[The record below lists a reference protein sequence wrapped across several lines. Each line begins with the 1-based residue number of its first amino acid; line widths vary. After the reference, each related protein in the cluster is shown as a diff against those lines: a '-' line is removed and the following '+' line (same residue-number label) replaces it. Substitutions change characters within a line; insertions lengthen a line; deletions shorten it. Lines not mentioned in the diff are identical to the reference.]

1 MSEFQPP
8 DVVIQSDPTVK
19 NEDVIYDALC
29 ALAGVDTFEVDLRYA
44 KEAWEI
50 MEKLAAHIY
59 NEGRKDQQQVDAKL
73 IESLASHVRLGL
85 S

>member
-1 MSEFQPP
+1 MSDFQPP
-8 DVVIQSDPTVK
+8 EVATPGEQPTK

-29 ALAGVDTFEVDLRYA
+29 ALAGVDTYDTNLRNHS
-44 KEAWEI
+44 KAWDV

-59 NEGRKDQQQVDAKL
+59 NEGRKDQQEVDAKL
-73 IESLASHVRLGL
+73 IESLASHIRLGL